1 MLLAFVGEK
10 HIHTTKQ
17 GIKIKRGSSSLSLF
31 FFLFGTPFPFS
42 LVFFCREMWNQKQS
56 IGKERKEL
64 STANQLVSIAV
75 DKDKGSQL
83 ALKWAT
89 ENLLVKG
96 QTAILIHVKLKSS
109 TYSGSSM
116 ASPSKY
122 CVMLDKTN
130 CCLAYPFIYLNLHF
144 HF

>member
-1 MLLAFVGEK
+1 
-10 HIHTTKQ
+10 
-17 GIKIKRGSSSLSLF
+17 
-31 FFLFGTPFPFS
+31 
-42 LVFFCREMWNQKQS
+42 MWNQKQS

-64 STANQLVSIAV
+64 STANQLVGIAI

-109 TYSGSSM
+109 TYPGSSM

-122 CVMLDKTN
+122 CITLDKTT